1 MASCAGAGAGAG
13 AAAPRR
19 IHGSVAGCLWKVGF
33 DLESQECWHVSEL
46 GLLGLSIL
54 VFSPKILL
62 TRIVAVLRQV
72 FFVWPFRRTC
82 NPSHNPSQ
90 NPGTILTCL
99 GAANIKIGASFW
111 HRFPIQTS
119 PASGGSEKCYNPSV
133 FARTRIVNPCLC
145 PQSYY

>member
-1 MASCAGAGAGAG
+1 MASGAGAGAGAG

-19 IHGSVAGCLWKVGF
+19 IRGSVAGCLWKVGF

-62 TRIVAVLRQV
+62 TRIVAVLRPV
-72 FFVWPFRRTC
+72 FFVWPFCRTC

-90 NPGTILTCL
+90 NPGTILIC
-99 GAANIKIGASFW
+99 
-111 HRFPIQTS
+111 
-119 PASGGSEKCYNPSV
+119 
-133 FARTRIVNPCLC
+133 
-145 PQSYY
+145 